1 MCLPVN
7 PVCVLSSFWLP
18 IQPSFFPLAQPLGRT
33 RSTFSWQNTYLDLPG
48 TIWKPRC
55 RPPKVTPDELP
66 NARAA
71 VTTMCQLRDA
81 VSHGNLI
88 IALEGG
94 RERGGAGLEGMDRK
108 PLPWAW
114 GMHAGS
120 QEHTAYAK
128 WNPGP
133 KYVQATWHTENLAHS
148 PACRR
153 ETSVI
158 W

>member
-1 MCLPVN
+1 M
-7 PVCVLSSFWLP
+7 
-18 IQPSFFPLAQPLGRT
+18 
-33 RSTFSWQNTYLDLPG
+33 
-48 TIWKPRC
+48 
-55 RPPKVTPDELP
+55 
-66 NARAA
+66 ARAV
-71 VTTMCQLRDA
+71 VTTTCQLRDA

-114 GMHAGS
+114 GTHAGS

-133 KYVQATWHTENLAHS
+133 KCTQATMAHRKPATESDSLS
-148 PACRR
+148 CLL

>member
-1 MCLPVN
+1 
-7 PVCVLSSFWLP
+7 
-18 IQPSFFPLAQPLGRT
+18 
-33 RSTFSWQNTYLDLPG
+33 
-48 TIWKPRC
+48 
-55 RPPKVTPDELP
+55 
-66 NARAA
+66 
-71 VTTMCQLRDA
+71 MCQLRDA

-133 KYVQATWHTENLAHS
+133 KYVQATWHTENLVHS